1 MKIYLKKIFVI
12 VFLVV
17 MSGVLFLSCK
27 GENKNAWG
35 ADDEIIVFADSS
47 DFYELE
53 ASLLTVFNKVIYTP
67 QAEVLF
73 NLVRKDISQFEQYR
87 KFKNILFISPLDT
100 VHEVSRIVSKML
112 TEDVREL
119 VMSDSVSVINKH
131 DVWAKNQLVMI
142 IASADLTKLKNNIL
156 NSHQDLIY
164 YFQKASDKRLF
175 KSLYNNKY
183 ERKDVEAKLLKD
195 YGWMIYVQ
203 ADFSVALEK
212 KEDNFVWL
220 RRGAG
225 TEIERWI
232 FIHWIE
238 NASLSLFHKDSI
250 NAIRNR
256 LTEKYYRTADDS
268 GFVKI
273 ADDYYSIQET
283 NFLKRYAL
291 MTQGLWVMSD
301 ATMGGPFVNYTFYD
315 NDTKRLYMLDG
326 SIYAPKFFKKKII
339 QQLDVTLQSFLTDK
353 EITPERKANLFKELD

>member
-1 MKIYLKKIFVI
+1 MKIYFKKIFVFVTLI
-12 VFLVV
+12 AI
-17 MSGVLFLSCK
+17 SGILFLSCE

-35 ADDEIIVFADSS
+35 ADDEIIVFADSV

-67 QAEVLF
+67 QAEALF
-73 NLVRKDISQFEQYR
+73 NLVRKDVSQFEKYR
-87 KFKNILFISPLDT
+87 KFKNILFIAPLDT
-100 VHEVSRIVSKML
+100 LHEVSRIVGNML
-112 TEDVREL
+112 TDDVRSL

-142 IASADLTKLKNNIL
+142 LTSANLEKLKSNIL

-232 FIHWIE
+232 FVHWVE
-238 NASLSLFHKDSI
+238 NASPSLFHKDSI

-256 LTEKYYRTADDS
+256 LTEKYYRTSDDS
-268 GFVKI
+268 GFVRI
-273 ADDYYSIQET
+273 ANDYYSIQET
-283 NFLKRYAL
+283 NFLNRYAL

-326 SIYAPKFFKKKII
+326 SVYAPKFFKKKIL
-339 QQLDVTLQSFLTDK
+339 QQLDVTLQSFLTDR
-353 EITPERKANLFKELD
+353 EITPERKADLFKELD

>member
-1 MKIYLKKIFVI
+1 MKMYYKKIFVFTI
-12 VFLVV
+12 LISV
-17 MSGVLFLSCK
+17 SGFLFLSCG

-35 ADDEIIVFADSS
+35 SDDEIIVFADSS

-73 NLVRKDISQFEQYR
+73 NMVRKDVSQFEQYR
-87 KFKNILFISPLDT
+87 KFKNILFIAPLDT
-100 VHEVSRIVSKML
+100 LHQVSKIVGNML
-112 TEDVREL
+112 TEDVRLL
-119 VMSDSVSVINKH
+119 VMNDSVSVINKH

-142 IASADLTKLKNNIL
+142 LTSPNLEKLKNNIL

-175 KSLYNNKY
+175 ASLYNEKY
-183 ERKDVEAKLLKD
+183 ERKDIEAQLLKD

-203 ADFSVALEK
+203 ADFSIALNK

-225 TEIERWI
+225 TEVERWI
-232 FIHWIE
+232 FVHWIE
-238 NASLSLFHKDSI
+238 NASPSLFHKDSI

-256 LTEKYYRTADDS
+256 LTQKYYRTSDDS
-268 GFVKI
+268 GFVRI

-326 SIYAPKFFKKKII
+326 SVYAPKFFKKKII
-339 QQLDVTLQSFLTDK
+339 QQVDVTLQSFLTDK
-353 EITPERKANLFKELD
+353 EITPDRKKALFETLD